1 MSVWIRVLTRAM
13 EVGDGAGAQDE
24 NSSIVGATGCVGLLK
39 KMLVA
44 VQGGGQLGQ
53 GWREK
58 TQPLDQAAGGMANLD
73 VRACCAPPG
82 RWLSLLPGST
92 FVSSVDKPCL

>member
-1 MSVWIRVLTRAM
+1 MSVWIRVLTPAM
-13 EVGDGAGAQDE
+13 EVSDGAGARDE
-24 NSSIVGATGCVGLLK
+24 NSSIVGAARCMSLLK

-44 VQGGGQLGQ
+44 VQGGGQLGP

-92 FVSSVDKPCL
+92 FVFLL

>member
-1 MSVWIRVLTRAM
+1 MSVWIQVLTPAM

-44 VQGGGQLGQ
+44 VQRGGQLGQ

-92 FVSSVDKPCL
+92 FVSLL